1 MIDLTKIKY
10 KCEEH
15 YLNVACLGCVKANYN
30 KLDKLLEFVLTFS
43 GKVHSGNCKDLG
55 LKAADLLREIG
66 EL

>member
-15 YLNVACLGCVKANYN
+15 YLNVACLGCIKANYN
-30 KLDKLLEFVLTFS
+30 KLDKLLEFVKEIVKYHECNPNDA
-43 GKVHSGNCKDLG
+43 G
-55 LKAADLLREIG
+55 DLLREIG